1 METCSRCGAEFN
13 LVRAKRRIGHLYGA
27 GCYDDYFPCGDVCDA
42 CAIKEISPDYGIG
55 EDQIEDMGSGWD
67 PD

>member
-1 METCSRCGAEFN
+1 MKICSICGVEFDPGN
-13 LVRAKRRIGHLYGA
+13 VKRKIGRMYGP
-27 GCYDDYFPCGDVCDA
+27 GTYSDYFPDEEVCA
-42 CAIKEISPDYGIG
+42 SCAIVEMSPDYGSG